1 MEKWKCRYHYK
12 YKYYANVGKVSFPHL
27 NIASPKQPLAPKDP
41 SNKMPV
47 FHISRAVD
55 NSRRGGHLKSHS
67 SSIKQGGNK
76 ITMTSPPTVQS
87 TSYVGAHSPNNAYL
101 SCHWC
106 QQRQWQKYFHQSRV
120 EFLSLLFSQKWL
132 NMTSKYRVDAVI
144 AISIV
149 AITELQS
156 VCITSHES
164 PQANIQVTT

>member
-1 MEKWKCRYHYK
+1 MKMQIHYK
-12 YKYYANVGKVSFPHL
+12 YKYYTNVGNVSSPHM
-27 NIASPKQPLAPKDP
+27 NIVSPKQPLAPKGP

-101 SCHWC
+101 SCH
-106 QQRQWQKYFHQSRV
+106 
-120 EFLSLLFSQKWL
+120 
-132 NMTSKYRVDAVI
+132 
-144 AISIV
+144 
-149 AITELQS
+149 
-156 VCITSHES
+156 
-164 PQANIQVTT
+164 